1 MITHLGVIIPAH
13 NEEDEILGCLDSVL
27 QSFAHVPEASVPGG
41 FQIVVVVDACTDAT
55 LGLVLEFARHCRLAK
70 VLTTSSNSV
79 GSARDV
85 GCSYFMRSVGG
96 VSGADFDTAWVAFT
110 DADSRVPLHWIS
122 SHLEVAAEGAD
133 CLVGTVAP
141 RPESG
146 SAELIAK
153 WHANHEL
160 GENHSYVFGAN
171 LGLRGSC
178 LAAIGGVPRLTCGE
192 DAAIVAAVRTVGG
205 QLRRTDSCRVLTSA
219 RLTGRTQ
226 GGFSGYLQQLA

>member
-27 QSFAHVPEASVPGG
+27 QSFAHVPEALAPESL
-41 FQIVVVVDACTDAT
+41 QIVVVVDACTDAT
-55 LGLVLEFARHCRLAK
+55 LGLSQEFARYCRLAT
-70 VLTTSSNSV
+70 VLTTSFKNV
-79 GSARDV
+79 GSVRDF
-85 GCSYFMRSVGG
+85 GCNYFMQTVGA
-96 VSGADFDTAWVAFT
+96 VSGSDFDTAWVAFT
-110 DADSRVPLHWIS
+110 DADSRVPLHWVS

-141 RPESG
+141 RPETG

-160 GENHSYVFGAN
+160 SEDHSYVFGAN

-178 LAAIGGVPRLTCGE
+178 LEAIGGIPRLTCGE
-192 DAAIVAAVRTVGG
+192 DGAIVAAVRAADGHV
-205 QLRRTDSCRVLTSA
+205 RRTDSCRVLTSA

-226 GGFSGYLQQLA
+226 GGFSSYLQRLA